1 MNFSIEELKR
11 KIYEFHPEIGP
22 KGINLDVSFNE
33 KENKYE
39 VRLSKAG
46 QEFGAF
52 LEKQDADDCM
62 AGRKC
67 ITLAILVTQVLAEL
81 ENIISPR
88 PPG

>member
-1 MNFSIEELKR
+1 MNYSIDELKG
-11 KIYEFHPEIGP
+11 KIYEFHPEIGQ
-22 KGINLDVSFNE
+22 KGINLDVSFNQ

-39 VRLSKAG
+39 VHLNKAG

-52 LEKQDADDCM
+52 LEKQDADDCL

-67 ITLAILVTQVLAEL
+67 ITLAVLVTQVLAEL
-81 ENIISPR
+81 ENLISPR

>member
-11 KIYEFHPEIGP
+11 KIYEFHPEIGQ

-39 VRLSKAG
+39 MRLSKAG